1 MRQLDE
7 FLGGGLDPGSLILL
21 VEPSGAGGEIFAKQF
36 AGGPAPAS
44 PGRSMYFSTEESERE
59 IVRALDR
66 FHFAGQ
72 PRILSLSDIH
82 SRRVLETKGGG
93 AMGRTLRPVATQEL
107 LSSDSADLLQR
118 SGTVGEDYLDE
129 LIRPYTSGSPPT
141 RLTIHSID
149 FFLGL
154 YGADRVV
161 ETLTALKAANSEVGG
176 LVLVVL
182 TSNPMH
188 RAGTEGQLER
198 IADCL
203 IELEFHRRGA
213 EFEKFLL
220 VKKVRNKYQGTGVAP
235 YQVTERGFEL
245 DNLNR
250 IL

>member
-1 MRQLDE
+1 MPQLDE

-44 PGRSMYFSTEESERE
+44 PGRSIYFSTEESERE
-59 IVRALDR
+59 MIRAFDR
-66 FHFAGQ
+66 FHFPGQ
-72 PRILSLSDIH
+72 PRFLSLSDVH
-82 SRRVLETKGGG
+82 ARHVLDTKGGG
-93 AMGRTLRPVATQEL
+93 ALGRSLRPVATQEL
-107 LSSDSADLLQR
+107 LASDSADLLQR
-118 SGTVGEDYLDE
+118 SGAVGEDYLDE

-149 FFLGL
+149 FFIGL
-154 YGADRVV
+154 YGAERVV
-161 ETLTALKAANSEVGG
+161 ETLTALKAANSQVGG

-220 VKKVRNKYQGTGVAP
+220 VKKVRNKYTGTGVAP
-235 YQVTERGFEL
+235 YQVTERGFEI
-245 DNLNR
+245 DSLNR
-250 IL
+250 IM